1 MISSTT
7 PFVRRSLQ
15 PSIKRKSI
23 GSFLMLCSALCVP
36 LLGSATSV
44 QAATTFGGSFIST
57 NPTCR
62 EENFCTGL
70 ETSRFSFGEPADA
83 QSFQTSL
90 EFIPNTFTE
99 RPSGE
104 FLIGTLKITNGVV
117 AIDSILSQPGTNT
130 AYIDLSLRAF
140 TDGVSSPNDRGI
152 FRLAYNS
159 TTNDDPDLRSLA
171 NADQV
176 FFPDFPEYGVVNILE
191 GNTADSTTYNVG
203 ILARFGS
210 IVPAGF
216 QALPGS
222 STSGN
227 GAITDV
233 PTPALLPGL
242 AGMVL
247 GAWRKR
253 RINGVVVANQ

>member
-1 MISSTT
+1 MFCST
-7 PFVRRSLQ
+7 
-15 PSIKRKSI
+15 
-23 GSFLMLCSALCVP
+23 LCVP
-36 LLGSATSV
+36 LLGSTASA

-70 ETSRFSFGEPADA
+70 ETSRFSFGEPADE

-104 FLIGTLKITNGVV
+104 FLIGTLRITNGVV

-130 AYIDLSLRAF
+130 AYVDLSLRAF

-152 FRLAYNS
+152 FRLAYSS
-159 TTNDDPDLRSLA
+159 TTNDDPNLRSLA

-191 GNTADSTTYNVG
+191 GSTSALTTYDVG

-216 QALPGS
+216 QVLRS
-222 STSGN
+222 NSTSGN
-227 GAITDV
+227 GAVTDV

-253 RINGVVVANQ
+253 RINGAVVSNQ